1 MSLKIVSQADVKQSW
16 NGKLKFHYRCPT
28 CNEELVSTNEEIM
41 GEESCPSC
49 DQMIGFDSS
58 LKAHWEKRV
67 EKEVEERRMVEERF
81 LAKAEEEMTKHIAYS
96 PSKKR
101 NGSKRNPRR
110 GRVQRKSLESR
121 INDINSRFGGWF
133 LLILM
138 IGFMF
143 YFSKFYS
150 FVLKSNFEN
159 EVSDYNDRNSYA
171 HDPNY
176 KSKEEKE
183 FTVREAI
190 VVENPGILN
199 LNPKRKKKVL
209 ILEAE

>member
-101 NGSKRNPRR
+101 YGSKRKPPKE
-110 GRVQRKSLESR
+110 GIIDT
-121 INDINSRFGGWF
+121 INYRFGGWI
-133 LLILM
+133 LLGLM
-138 IGFMF
+138 IFFIF
-143 YFSKFYS
+143 YFSKIYRFT
-150 FVLKSNFEN
+150 LKHNFEN
-159 EVSDYNDRNSYA
+159 AVSDYNDNNSYA